1 MEAKTMTDN
10 KVETLI
16 WRALQKKG
24 ITFNDMIG
32 VSNYVDDFDNKTL
45 TDLTDI
51 RRNRFKE
58 YCGAG
63 RMKEILYSGENNPC
77 QDYPPLKVPL
87 QDLFS
92 FWWNRCID
100 RNAFIDEILEDIYQ
114 YFTEQMRPPEKEP
127 ETMDITLDFA
137 EVLQAP
143 ITDLNEA
150 RMKRKG
156 HG

>member
-1 MEAKTMTDN
+1 MAHS

-16 WRALQKKG
+16 WRELRKRN
-24 ITFNDMIG
+24 ITFYDMIG
-32 VSNYVDDFDNKTL
+32 LPNHAVDPNPDDKYSENRNT
-45 TDLTDI
+45 
-51 RRNRFKE
+51 RRNRFE
-58 YCGAG
+58 EHTGTG
-63 RMKEILYSGENNPC
+63 RMKEVLCRGENNPC

-127 ETMDITLDFA
+127 ETMDMTLDFA
-137 EVLQAP
+137 EVIQSP
-143 ITDLNEA
+143 VTDLNEA
-150 RMKRKG
+150 RVKRKS

>member
-1 MEAKTMTDN
+1 MTDD

-16 WRALQKKG
+16 WRALQKNG

-32 VSNYVDDFDNKTL
+32 VSNYVKDTDSKTIADAGD
-45 TDLTDI
+45 T

-63 RMKEILYSGENNPC
+63 RMKEILCRGENNPC

-92 FWWNRCID
+92 FWWHRCID
-100 RNAFIDEILEDIYQ
+100 DRTAFIDEILDDIYD
-114 YFTEQMRPPEKEP
+114 YFTEQMRPKEKNTD
-127 ETMDITLDFA
+127 TMDMSLDFA
-137 EVLQAP
+137 EVLQAQ

-150 RMKRKG
+150 RIKRKG

>member
-1 MEAKTMTDN
+1 MTDN

-16 WRALQKKG
+16 WRALQKKC

-32 VSNYVDDFDNKTL
+32 VSNYVDATDSKTL
-45 TDLTDI
+45 AGAGDT
-51 RRNRFKE
+51 RHNRFKE

-63 RMKEILYSGENNPC
+63 RMKEILCLGDYHFYD
-77 QDYPPLKVPL
+77 DYPPLKVPL

-92 FWWNRCID
+92 FWWHHCID

-127 ETMDITLDFA
+127 ETMDMTLDFA

>member
-16 WRALQKKG
+16 WRALQKKC

-58 YCGAG
+58 YCGSG
-63 RMKEILYSGENNPC
+63 RMKEILCRGENNPC
-77 QDYPPLKVPL
+77 QDYPPFKVSL

-127 ETMDITLDFA
+127 ETMDMTLDFA
-137 EVLQAP
+137 EVIQSP
-143 ITDLNEA
+143 VTDLNEA
-150 RMKRKG
+150 RIKRKG